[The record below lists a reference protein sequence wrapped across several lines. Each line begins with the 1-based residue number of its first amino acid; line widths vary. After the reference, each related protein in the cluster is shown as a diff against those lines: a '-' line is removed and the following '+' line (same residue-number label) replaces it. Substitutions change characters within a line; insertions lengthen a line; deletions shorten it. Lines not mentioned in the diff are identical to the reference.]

1 MFSVSMHSL
10 FSTMALVLFSVGV
23 ITLGAGVFVLVSRVL
38 GQDLKL
44 IAEQTA
50 HLVKKGL
57 AEEVSGLV
65 GNAASLLDSLT
76 QLIRTATGVGVFL
89 VVAGMMLIFL
99 AYVILRQA

>member
-1 MFSVSMHSL
+1 MFSFSMNSL